1 VIRHWPAAHGI
12 ENRNFF
18 LAAVRGGTAL
28 EYVLTLMERPANAG
42 EALVTL
48 LDLCARRGLPV
59 PTPLRTRNGSPILVV
74 DGKHA
79 LLCPRL
85 AGRHVLIP
93 TTAQVASLGRFIARL
108 HVGTTNA
115 VELPAYPRDGE
126 WLEQQA
132 RTALPRLPYL
142 QQRLLRD
149 ALTDAQALLTRTD
162 VAQLPAGVI
171 HGDLFRDN
179 VLFNHL
185 GLSGVLD
192 FHHAAHGYWIYDLA
206 VAANDWCVDAQG
218 ALDQERLLALLSA
231 YGSIRP
237 LESAELW
244 HLPLFLL
251 YAGLAFWL
259 SRLAVALE
267 RQQGRTDRGNDPEV
281 FARIVA
287 ARRDAPAYVDPWRID
302 QNVAASER

>member
-18 LAAVRGGTAL
+18 LAAVHGGTAL
-28 EYVLTLMERPANAG
+28 EYVLTLMERPASAG
-42 EALVTL
+42 DALVTL
-48 LDLCARRGLPV
+48 LDRCAVRGLPV
-59 PTPLRTRNGSPILVV
+59 PAPLRTRSGAPTLVV

-79 LLCPRL
+79 FLCPRL

-93 TTAQVASLGRFIARL
+93 TVAQVASLGRFIARL

-115 VELPAYPRDGE
+115 VELPPYPRDGG
-126 WLEQQA
+126 WLERQA
-132 RTALPRLPYL
+132 RIVLPHLSFL
-142 QQRLLRD
+142 QQRQLRD
-149 ALTDAQALLTRTD
+149 ALAEVRALLARDD

-192 FHHAAHGYWIYDLA
+192 FHHAAHGFWIYDLA

-218 ALDQERLLALLSA
+218 TVDQERLLALLSA
-231 YGSIRP
+231 YGTIRP
-237 LESAELW
+237 LESTELW
-244 HLPLFLL
+244 HFPLFLL

-259 SRLAVALE
+259 SRLVVALE

-287 ARRDAPAYVDPWRID
+287 GRRAAPAYVDPWRID